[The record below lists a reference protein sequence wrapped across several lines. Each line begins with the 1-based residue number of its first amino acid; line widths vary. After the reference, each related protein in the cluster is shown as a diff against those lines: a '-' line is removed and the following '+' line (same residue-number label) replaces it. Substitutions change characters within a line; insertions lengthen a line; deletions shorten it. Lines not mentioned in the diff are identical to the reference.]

1 MNYQSKIIMM
11 LFVLGV
17 AFNAQEAQ
25 AQFRNHGVYLPS
37 LGWMGF
43 GNSTNAINSAN
54 NQKWETTDHW
64 TLGSGYF
71 SAIGYQLWWDN
82 QTYLGFGQPF
92 EMGIDKTLISLS
104 VSSGL
109 RYNFLRH
116 KHRPFVNANF
126 HYLQF
131 FNIEGTEIK
140 GNPNLGNTA
149 LFLGLRP
156 GAGYE
161 MFVGDEIS
169 LMSEVNYI
177 LFVSLDNPVRHSFA
191 SRLSFNVYF

>member
-1 MNYQSKIIMM
+1 MKRMYRILM
-11 LFVLGV
+11 LGFVLST
-17 AFNAQEAQ
+17 AFGAQAAK

-37 LGWMGF
+37 IGWSGF
-43 GNSTNAINSAN
+43 GNSTNAINSGN
-54 NQKWETTDHW
+54 NQEWETTDHW
-64 TLGSGYF
+64 TIGSGYF

-82 QTYLGFGQPF
+82 QTYLGFGQPLQL
-92 EMGIDKTLISLS
+92 GLDKTLVSLS

-131 FNIEGTEIK
+131 FNIEGTAIK

-161 MFVGDEIS
+161 VFVGDEIS
-169 LMSEVNYI
+169 IMSELNYM
-177 LFVSLDNPVRHSFA
+177 LFVSLDLPVRHAFA